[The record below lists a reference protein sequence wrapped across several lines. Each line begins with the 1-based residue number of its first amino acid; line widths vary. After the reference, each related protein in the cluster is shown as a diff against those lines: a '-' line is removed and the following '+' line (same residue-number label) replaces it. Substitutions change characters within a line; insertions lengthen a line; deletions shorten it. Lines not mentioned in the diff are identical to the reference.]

1 MLNETL
7 PNQCPSCAR
16 RFQSSEQ
23 GRKEKAAHL
32 DWHFRVHQRLADSA
46 SRGQNRSWYVDE
58 EDWIKSRSTSDD
70 SLNTTDHNNNSS
82 NDNNNDNNNNSDNK
96 NNTTSSTAGGGGN
109 PGQNVLNQQYVPV
122 PNDRVL
128 AASTCPVCK
137 EKFETVWHGDAEEWV
152 WMDAVNVG
160 GRIYHASCY
169 SEVTKD
175 RGSMTGTPVDGG
187 VDGGGAGN
195 GKRKAEVCNKNETR
209 PLCLNLWRNFATVM
223 NANTCDLGSGRV
235 VEENEA

>member
-23 GRKEKAAHL
+23 GRREKAAHL

-58 EDWIKSRSTSDD
+58 EDWIKSRNTSDD
-70 SLNTTDHNNNSS
+70 SLNTADNDSS
-82 NDNNNDNNNNSDNK
+82 NNNNQDNI
-96 NNTTSSTAGGGGN
+96 NNLTSSLGIAGGGGAGN
-109 PGQNVLNQQYVPV
+109 SGGQSAVQQQYVPV
-122 PNDRVL
+122 PNDPVLL

-160 GRIYHASCY
+160 ERIYHASCY

-175 RGSMTGTPVDGG
+175 RGSMTGTPVDG
-187 VDGGGAGN
+187 VDGGNASN
-195 GKRKAEVCNKNETR
+195 GKRKAEVCFFRNH
-209 PLCLNLWRNFATVM
+209 PLCRKFLRLVF
-223 NANTCDLGSGRV
+223 
-235 VEENEA
+235 